1 MRVNLLR
8 KSELRYQ
15 GAVTKRFM
23 VVAPLLT
30 IGLTLVIIIPIYL
43 MNMASSKSQYNQL
56 IEEVA
61 RLQKR
66 ADIVLEHEKQIKA
79 NRDVL
84 NRLDQWKNQNMDVAA
99 MLLRM
104 QRLTPETIQFL
115 NLAYS
120 VLPEQPDANPSQNW
134 LVTLQLTGHV
144 TAAVPEEIVL
154 RYLNRLSQDKSLSAF
169 FDNMNL
175 VSYTRLASTN
185 HVELAD
191 FHITGKG
198 KLALN

>member
-56 IEEVA
+56 TEEVA

-79 NRDVL
+79 SRDIL

-99 MLLRM
+99 MLQRM

-144 TAAVPEEIVL
+144 TAAVPEEVVL

>member
-56 IEEVA
+56 TEEVA